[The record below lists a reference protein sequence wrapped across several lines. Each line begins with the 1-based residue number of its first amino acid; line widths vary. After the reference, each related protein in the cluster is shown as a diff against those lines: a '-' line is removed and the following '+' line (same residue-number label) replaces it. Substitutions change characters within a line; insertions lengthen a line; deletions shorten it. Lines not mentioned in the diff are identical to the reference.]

1 MHQIKISDGM
11 EFELTDEQAKFA
23 FCWVSPKGN
32 LIQDPNSMSP
42 ALRDIVENGGDC
54 SGLHHDD

>member
-1 MHQIKISDGM
+1 MHKIKLNNGM

-23 FCWVSPKGN
+23 FCWVGSKGN

-42 ALRDIVENGGDC
+42 DMREIIEGDGTVED
-54 SGLHHDD
+54 